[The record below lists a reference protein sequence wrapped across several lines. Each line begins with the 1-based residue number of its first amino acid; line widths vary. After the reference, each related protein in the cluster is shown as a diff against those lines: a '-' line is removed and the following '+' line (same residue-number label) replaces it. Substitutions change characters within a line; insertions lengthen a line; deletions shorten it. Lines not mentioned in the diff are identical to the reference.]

1 VTRVSTPSGPLVGV
15 RVLNLGGIGPA
26 PFCAMLLADLGAD
39 VITIERP
46 GGPVL
51 ADRGVTEDGID
62 IIGRGARRIA
72 LDLKSTQGVAD
83 ARALALRA
91 DVVIEGFRPG
101 VTERLGLGPDEL
113 RPHNPRLVYA
123 RVTGYGQDGPLADRA
138 GHDINYIAQTGLL
151 NSIGRA
157 GGPPQVPINIVG
169 DYGSGGMLSTMGICA
184 ALFERERSGTG
195 QVIDSAMVDG
205 VALLMAPLWEKR
217 ASGHWSA
224 DRGTNPLDTGAA
236 TYDVYETSDGAWMA
250 VGSREPQFRQR
261 LLDALSLIRLE
272 GSEDEQRAV
281 LAARFK
287 TRTQAEWTAVF
298 SEIDACVSPVLSL
311 SQVETDPALLTRGTY
326 RRRDGHLEPNAAP
339 RFSRT
344 PARASDQGAELI
356 IDASTVWG

>member
-1 VTRVSTPSGPLVGV
+1 V
-15 RVLNLGGIGPA
+15 RVLNLGGIGPG
-26 PFCAMLLADLGAD
+26 PFCAMVLADLGAD
-39 VITIERP
+39 VVTIERP

-51 ADRGVTEDGID
+51 ADRGVTENGLD
-62 IIGRGARRIA
+62 IIGRGARRLV
-72 LDLKSTQGVAD
+72 LDLKAEDGLAD
-83 ARALALRA
+83 ARALASRA

-101 VTERLGLGPDEL
+101 VTERLGLGPQEL
-113 RPHNPRLVYA
+113 MAQNPRLIYA

-184 ALFERERSGTG
+184 ALFERERSGVG

-217 ASGHWSA
+217 ASGHWSSA
-224 DRGTNPLDTGAA
+224 RGTNPLDTGAA
-236 TYDVYETSDGAWMA
+236 TYDVYETADGEWMA
-250 VGSREPQFRQR
+250 VGSREPQFRAR
-261 LLDALSLIRLE
+261 LLAALGLDELE
-272 GSEDEQRAV
+272 GTEDEQRAV
-281 LAARFK
+281 LTARFK

-298 SEIDACVSPVLSL
+298 DVVDACVSPVLSL
-311 SQVETDPALLTRGTY
+311 EQVEGDEALLTRGTY
-326 RRRDGHLEPNAAP
+326 RMRDGHIEPNAAP

-344 PARASDQGAELI
+344 PAQASTEPAELI
-356 IDASTVWG
+356 GKASEVWA